1 MSELSSVA
9 VVAAEIVNPLPVP
22 AWMYGAG
29 FLAAFTV
36 LAMITYSY
44 RNVANKHRSR
54 GDAHS
59 GGQH

>member
-1 MSELSSVA
+1 MFELSQGA
-9 VVAAEIVNPLPVP
+9 VIAAEIVNPLPVP

-54 GDAHS
+54 DDAHS
-59 GGQH
+59 GGHH